1 MDARKIKIY
10 RVTDQEFLPYGRVVG
25 NPFMEDFCII
35 TQNILPPEQGCVY
48 IPSIE
53 EMEKVARSYYEEVF
67 GQMPVQIGLCY
78 GRNTLLNA
86 LEWHKSS
93 EINCALTDFVLM
105 LGKMEEM
112 KNGFYDT
119 ANIKCF
125 LINRGE
131 SVELYQTT
139 LHFCPAQT
147 DKKVFYNVVILPKG
161 TNEPLERPTKDK
173 RLTHKNKW
181 LICHPE
187 STKMIALDRQ
197 VGLKGENIT
206 LERN

>member
-1 MDARKIKIY
+1 M
-10 RVTDQEFLPYGRVVG
+10 
-25 NPFMEDFCII
+25 
-35 TQNILPPEQGCVY
+35 
-48 IPSIE
+48 
-53 EMEKVARSYYEEVF
+53 
-67 GQMPVQIGLCY
+67 
-78 GRNTLLNA
+78 
-86 LEWHKSS
+86 
-93 EINCALTDFVLM
+93 
-105 LGKMEEM
+105 
-112 KNGFYDT
+112 
-119 ANIKCF
+119 
-125 LINRGE
+125 
-131 SVELYQTT
+131 ELYQTT

-187 STKMIALDRQ
+187 STKMIALGRQ